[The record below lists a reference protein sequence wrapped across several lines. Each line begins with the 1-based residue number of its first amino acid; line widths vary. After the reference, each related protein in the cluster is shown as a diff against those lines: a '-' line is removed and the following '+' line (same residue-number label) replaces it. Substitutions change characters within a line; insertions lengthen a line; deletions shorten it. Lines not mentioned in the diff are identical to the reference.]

1 MIASPVPPA
10 EPRQRGECGELI
22 DFEAEGLLDGL
33 DGREREARMRLL
45 EELAAEGVPLDEL
58 RRAVA
63 EDRLALLPVERVLE
77 GGGPRYTAAEVAERA
92 GVEVGLLERQRR
104 ALGLSVPA
112 RDERVFNEQDVEAA
126 RRLRAF
132 LEAGLPEDGVFEVT
146 RVVGMGMAQIAAATR
161 ELIAEALLRPGDTER
176 DVGRRYAEAARSLG
190 PMIGPLLEHVFY
202 LHQREQV
209 RSEVVGAAEREA
221 GSLPGSA
228 EVGVCFADIVGFT
241 RLGESLPPEEL
252 GAVTGRLSELA
263 GEVAGPPVRLVKLI
277 GDAAML
283 VSPETD
289 PLLDA
294 ALALVEEAEAER
306 EGFPLLRAGVAH
318 GRALPRGGDWY
329 GRPVNVASRITAIAY
344 PGSVLCASEVREA
357 AGDGYGWSSAGS
369 RRLKGIRESIRLYR
383 ARRG

>member
-1 MIASPVPPA
+1 M
-10 EPRQRGECGELI
+10 I